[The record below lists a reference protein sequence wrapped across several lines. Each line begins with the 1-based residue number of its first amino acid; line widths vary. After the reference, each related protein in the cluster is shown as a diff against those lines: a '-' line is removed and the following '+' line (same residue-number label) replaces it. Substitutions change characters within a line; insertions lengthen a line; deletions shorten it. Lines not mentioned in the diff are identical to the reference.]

1 MEGNRVYLAACPDYG
16 QAEAK
21 LREAVAALGG
31 MERFV
36 RPGERILLKANLLRA
51 APPESAICTHPA
63 VAAAAAKLVAEAGGT
78 AVITDSPGGALHKE
92 AVLRGLYE
100 KTGMAQAAAA
110 SGAELCY
117 DASTRTVS
125 LPAGRVLKQAEVIAP
140 VAEADGV
147 FDLPKLKTHVL
158 MSMTGAV
165 KNLFGVLPGL
175 SKVGYHATH
184 PSQEQFADVLLDL
197 AEYVRPRLSIMD
209 GGLAMEG
216 DGPGASGT
224 PRHAGVLLVSDSP
237 LALDAAAAAL
247 IGLPLASNPVLL
259 AAQRRGLRPS
269 YIEEVELLGEP
280 LEALRMDDYRF
291 PSRIKGNLMEFLG
304 APGRARR
311 QAVQKGALP
320 DPKDPHRRLCGLWH
334 LQERLP
340 GESHLDGRPRWKGP
354 HRPQGLHP
362 LLLLPRTLPPEG
374 RGPPAELAGPLFEI
388 KWFCMIFFSPEILV
402 TVSQCE
408 EAVQPMILDKIALIL
423 AIIGGLNW
431 GSIGLFQFDFV
442 AALFGGQDSAFSRV
456 IFALVGLA
464 ALWCISLLFRDT
476 HGKE

>member
-209 GGLAMEG
+209 GVLAMEG

-259 AAQRRGLRPS
+259 AAQRRDLRPS

-304 APGRARR
+304 PLARR

-431 GSIGLFQFDFV
+431 GSIDLFQFDFV

>member
-1 MEGNRVYLAACPDYG
+1 MALCPRK
-16 QAEAK
+16 E
-21 LREAVAALGG
+21 
-31 MERFV
+31 
-36 RPGERILLKANLLRA
+36 
-51 APPESAICTHPA
+51 ES
-63 VAAAAAKLVAEAGGT
+63 
-78 AVITDSPGGALHKE
+78 
-92 AVLRGLYE
+92 
-100 KTGMAQAAAA
+100 QAAAA

-209 GGLAMEG
+209 GVLAMEG

-304 APGRARR
+304 P
-311 QAVQKGALP
+311 
-320 DPKDPHRRLCGLWH
+320 
-334 LQERLP
+334 
-340 GESHLDGRPRWKGP
+340 
-354 HRPQGLHP
+354 
-362 LLLLPRTLPPEG
+362 
-374 RGPPAELAGPLFEI
+374 LAGPAGKLC
-388 KWFCMIFFSPEILV
+388 KRVL
-402 TVSQCE
+402 SQTPKIRTDACVGCGICKSACPGKAISMDGPGGKARIDPRACIHCYCCHE
-408 EAVQPMILDKIALIL
+408 LCPQKAVALRQ
-423 AIIGGLNW
+423 NW
-431 GSIGLFQFDFV
+431 LGRYL
-442 AALFGGQDSAFSRV
+442 
-456 IFALVGLA
+456 
-464 ALWCISLLFRDT
+464 
-476 HGKE
+476 K